1 MQSLLIP
8 ILLCLLSVVLSVVPA
23 IGGEND
29 ARAPLKKELHNF
41 LIKMVD
47 PTLESS
53 PDQYGPAP
61 GAVLLVAGP
70 DFHFLETAG
79 FADLEK
85 KTPVRPDDRFEIGS
99 NTKMF
104 TATLLVQLAEQEK
117 LGLDD
122 ALAKWLP
129 EWAAKIPHGE
139 KISLRQ
145 LASHTSG
152 IRDYADDII
161 GAGSKDDAAMRRAY
175 TPEELVQYALD
186 NGKPDFIPG
195 EKGKWKYS
203 NTGYILL
210 GMVLEKVTGK
220 KYGGLLHEYFFQPLG
235 MKDSSFPDSVPED
248 PALVQGYVSFP
259 GGKNTTSWNL
269 SQGWAA
275 GGIISTAADMR
286 IFLQA
291 LANGRLFKDKST
303 LLAMAEFVRNDDV
316 NKHLGTTGYGLGLI
330 EYGQGVW
337 GHGGQTLGYEST
349 MMFVPGTDITLVALT
364 NASQGPV
371 LQMRS
376 LAPVLQKMA
385 GIKPKPASVF
395 PRAEPNYTGKRGLD
409 FKPFV
414 QAMNTLTSED
424 FVRLNKLLLTATVPE
439 IQQLLA
445 EEKSSSEELAKYYLQ
460 RIQSYDW
467 NHLNSV
473 MELNPDL
480 LTDAKRLD
488 REREQGQVHGPL
500 HGIPVLFKD
509 NIAVKGMHVT
519 AGAWVLKQWLPSR
532 DAELVQNLRRAGA
545 LVLGKA
551 NLSEWANYMDPAM
564 PSGFSALGGQTRNPY
579 GPFEVWG
586 SSSGSAVAAAAN
598 FAPITVGT
606 ETQGSIVKPAAING
620 AVAIKPTHG
629 LISGDFI
636 IPLVDWMDVPGP
648 MGRSVTDVAV
658 LLGAMV
664 GTADSDYTRAL
675 TVKNAN
681 SLRIGV
687 IVLDKKTAMEQARQ
701 YGFPEAQLEQVRDEL
716 LAQNKA
722 LLALAAKFQGSGV
735 ELVEVSAAELPP
747 HSPVNTILP
756 SGFRRSLEK
765 FFKGTGKEAPVGSLA
780 EVIRINEQDP
790 ANRAPYGQRY
800 LIGARD
806 SKLSDKEYEEL
817 VRTSKTTAVEKLS
830 AIFDNHRISA
840 LVSNS
845 QAYAVAGFPAITVPA
860 GYRGSGEPYGIFML
874 GKPMGEADLITAGYV
889 FEQHVRARKLPDLDT
904 TIQGIMA
911 MEE

>member
-47 PTLESS
+47 PALESS

-161 GAGSKDDAAMRRAY
+161 GAGLKDDTAMRRAY

-186 NGKPDFIPG
+186 NGKPDFTPG

-220 KYGGLLHEYFFQPLG
+220 KYGDLLHENFFQPLG

-385 GIKPKPASVF
+385 GIKPKPVSVF

-445 EEKSSSEELAKYYLQ
+445 EGETSSEELAAYYLQ

-467 NHLNSV
+467 NQLNSV
-473 MELNPDL
+473 MELNPDVL
-480 LTDAKRLD
+480 EDAKRLD
-488 REREQGQVHGPL
+488 SERKAGKMRSPL

-509 NIAVKGMHVT
+509 NIAVCGMHAA
-519 AGAWVLKQWLPSR
+519 AGAWAMKDWLPSR
-532 DAELVQNLRRAGA
+532 DAALVKNLRRAGA
-545 LVLGKA
+545 LILGKA
-551 NLSEWANYMDPAM
+551 NLSEWANYMDPNM
-564 PSGFSALGGQTRNPY
+564 PSGFSVLGGQTRNPY
-579 GPFEVWG
+579 GPFEVSG
-586 SSSGSAVAAAAN
+586 SSSGSAVAASAN
-598 FAPITVGT
+598 LVPVTVGT
-606 ETQGSIVKPAAING
+606 ETQGSIIQPAMMNGVVAVKTT
-620 AVAIKPTHG
+620 KG
-629 LISGDFI
+629 LVSGDNI

-658 LLGAMV
+658 LLTAMV
-664 GTADSDYTRAL
+664 GNNNVDYTQAL
-675 TVKNAN
+675 SPDYDHA
-681 SLRIGV
+681 LRIGV
-687 IVLDKKTAMEQARQ
+687 IVLDDKAAEKLAGQYPVPKEQQ
-701 YGFPEAQLEQVRDEL
+701 DQIKQLL
-716 LAQNKA
+716 LAQNNLSRKMA
-722 LLALAAKFQGSGV
+722 GIFNKNGMEIV
-735 ELVEVSAAELPP
+735 EINASELPP
-747 HSPVNTILP
+747 HIDVNAVLP
-756 SGFRRSLEK
+756 YGFRDSLDRFLKEL
-765 FFKGTGKEAPVGSLA
+765 GNEAPVSSLA
-780 EVIRINEQDP
+780 EVIRINNEDP
-790 ANRAPYGQRY
+790 ANRAPYGQSY
-800 LIGARD
+800 LTGAENSTMTRD
-806 SKLSDKEYEEL
+806 EYDTL
-817 VRTSKTTAVEKLS
+817 VNHNRTTAKDALGR
-830 AIFDNHRISA
+830 IFSTHHINA
-840 LVSNS
+840 LITDT
-845 QAYAVAGFPAITVPA
+845 QAYAAAGFPAITVPA
-860 GYRGSGEPYGIFML
+860 GYRENGEPFGLVMV
-874 GKPMGEADLITAGYV
+874 GNVNGEADLIRAGYA
-889 FEQHVRARKLPDLDT
+889 FEQTVKARKLPDLDS
-904 TIQGIMA
+904 TIQQIMRLQQ
-911 MEE
+911 